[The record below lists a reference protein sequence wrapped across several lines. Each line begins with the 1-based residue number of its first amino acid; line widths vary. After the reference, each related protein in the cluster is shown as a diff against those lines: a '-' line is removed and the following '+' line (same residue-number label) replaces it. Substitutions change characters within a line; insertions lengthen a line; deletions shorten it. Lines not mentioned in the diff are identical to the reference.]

1 MNITVLEYV
10 SPSLR
15 NTGLNISMG
24 IFYCLGMICSSW
36 LAVYVGHWKIF
47 LACSSLPLLLV
58 TLFYFLVQESAQWLV
73 TRNDIDGAI
82 SRLQRVAKINRRS
95 LSDSDIDAFRS
106 YCQKAQDSKEEEN
119 KLSDIF
125 KLPHLRKT
133 TMRALIVL

>member
-24 IFYCLGMICSSW
+24 VFYCLGMICSSW
-36 LAVYVGHWKIF
+36 LAVYVGHWKMF
-47 LACSSLPLLLV
+47 LAYSSLPLLLV

-82 SRLQRVAKINRRS
+82 YRLQRVAKINRRS
-95 LSDSDIDAFRS
+95 LSDNDIDAFRS

-119 KLSDIF
+119 KLSNIF

>member
-82 SRLQRVAKINRRS
+82 SRLQRVANINRRS

>member
-1 MNITVLEYV
+1 
-10 SPSLR
+10 
-15 NTGLNISMG
+15 MG

-36 LAVYVGHWKIF
+36 LAVYVGHWKVF

-73 TRNDIDGAI
+73 TRNDFDGAVE
-82 SRLQRVAKINRRS
+82 RLQRVAKINKRI

-119 KLSDIF
+119 KIVDIF
-125 KLPHLRKT
+125 KFPRLRNT
-133 TMRALIVL
+133 SLRALTVL